1 MESIISCFD
10 NYYTVTSDIIIT
22 SCDRYSRVIDMHLVV
37 LIFSLEL
44 NDFAK
49 NVFKLESEDQHKK
62 RMALLNKREDDLSR
76 HKQRKEKREK
86 VR

>member
-1 MESIISCFD
+1 
-10 NYYTVTSDIIIT
+10 
-22 SCDRYSRVIDMHLVV
+22 MHLIV